1 MINFF
6 RNTRMQLAND
16 NQFIKYSRYA
26 VGEIILVVIG
36 IVIAIQI
43 NNWNEERKQT
53 KEELSILNNLS
64 ENLISASVQ
73 SKNHINEED
82 RLISDL
88 LSALNKDMVRIN
100 DSVFKNLLWDFE
112 SDIPVMN
119 SYADLKSTGRTALIK
134 NKQIRENFTNLEISI
149 NNLENL
155 VKDRLTVQQIRIDN
169 IAHTQIN
176 FVRLM
181 KKEYPSINLEQENL
195 NDYTVILDQPDIR
208 NLIAIKLE
216 LTDGVLKYRKALL
229 NQINELDK
237 LLKNEIESLKH

>member
-6 RNTRMQLAND
+6 RNMRKQLAD
-16 NQFIKYSRYA
+16 ENQFIRYSRYA
-26 VGEIILVVIG
+26 IGEIILVVIG

-43 NNWNEERKQT
+43 NNWNEERKLT

-73 SKNHINEED
+73 SKSHIDQEE
-82 RLISDL
+82 RLVGDL
-88 LSALNKDMVRIN
+88 LSALNKDTARIN
-100 DSVFKNLLWDFE
+100 DSVFKYLLWDFE

-134 NKQIRENFTNLEISI
+134 NKQIRESFTNLEISI
-149 NNLENL
+149 NNLDNL
-155 VKDRLTVQQIRIDN
+155 VKDRLTVQQIRVDN
-169 IAHTQIN
+169 IAHTEVN

-181 KKEYPSINLEQENL
+181 SLQFPTILLDQEHL
-195 NDYTVILDQPDIR
+195 NDYTIILNKPDIR

-216 LTDGVLKYRKALL
+216 LTDGVLNYRKELL
-229 NQINELDK
+229 KQINELDK
-237 LLKNEIESLKH
+237 LLKNEIEVLKL

>member
-134 NKQIRENFTNLEISI
+134 NKQIRESFTNLEISI

>member
-6 RNTRMQLAND
+6 RNMRKQFAD
-16 NQFIKYSRYA
+16 ENQFIKYSRYA
-26 VGEIILVVIG
+26 IGEIILVVIG

-43 NNWNEERKQT
+43 NNWNEERKLT

-73 SKNHINEED
+73 SKYHIGQEEK
-82 RLISDL
+82 LINNL
-88 LSALNKDMVRIN
+88 LSALNRDTAKIN
-100 DSVFKNLLWDFE
+100 DSVFKYLLWDFE

-134 NKQIRENFTNLEISI
+134 NKLIRESFTNLEISI
-149 NNLENL
+149 NNLDNL
-155 VKDRLTVQQIRIDN
+155 VKDRLTVQQIRVDN
-169 IAHTQIN
+169 IAHTEVN

-181 KKEYPSINLEQENL
+181 SLQFPTILLAQENP
-195 NDYTVILDQPDIR
+195 NDYNEILDKPDIR

-216 LTDGVLKYRKALL
+216 LTDGVLKYRKELL

-237 LLKNEIESLKH
+237 LLKNEIEALKL